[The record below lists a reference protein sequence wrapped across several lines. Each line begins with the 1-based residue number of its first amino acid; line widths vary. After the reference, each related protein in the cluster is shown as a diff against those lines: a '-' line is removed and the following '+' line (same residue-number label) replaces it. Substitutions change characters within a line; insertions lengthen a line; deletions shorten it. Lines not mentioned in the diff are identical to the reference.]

1 MIFKLSG
8 KSALKKVSLSILAVT
23 ANAFVKSSVAEE
35 TVFEIIKLESEE
47 EEEEEEERRRLF
59 KTNCTKPMTLSIKTL
74 EKLFY

>member
-23 ANAFVKSSVAEE
+23 ANAFIKSSVAEE
-35 TVFEIIKLESEE
+35 TVFEIIKLES
-47 EEEEEEERRRLF
+47 EEEEEERRRLF